1 MATVAGASASRRHYP
16 AEAEAFFAA
25 CAGYFS
31 ALSSN
36 SEELALTP
44 YSLMR
49 AWIESSKGASQAC
62 AALVPMLENAANS
75 LTRSW
80 DELSVAYAKADLAL
94 RR

>member
-36 SEELALTP
+36 SEELALTR
-44 YSLMR
+44 LMR